1 MSEETKLIRV
11 STATWNC
18 LRELSS
24 RSGVDMKDFLDE
36 FGIQTKQAL
45 NDLDAG
51 KILYL
56 WSYDLK
62 NKMVHLY
69 LGNAVNLGIPVE
81 LPEIEV
87 LAAFDY
93 VREPKSGRI
102 IDVREEPEFKPQLE
116 LIKKQIEM
124 SKK

>member
-1 MSEETKLIRV
+1 MELPKRTKFTV
-11 STATWNC
+11 AV
-18 LRELSS
+18 
-24 RSGVDMKDFLDE
+24 VDMKDFLDE

-93 VREPKSGRI
+93 VREPKYRSNNRCPG
-102 IDVREEPEFKPQLE
+102 KNQN
-116 LIKKQIEM
+116 
-124 SKK
+124 SSHNSN